1 MGMNALK
8 RLDCKQ
14 LVVFI
19 GTLLLSLVSFF
30 TLLPDSKALP
40 DNNSNGKPNEPSVFP
55 NTDAMAPVTPV
66 NRNRALPKFLKD
78 RPECT
83 DSIPPINSQ
92 NHA

>member
-1 MGMNALK
+1 MSINTLK

-14 LVVFI
+14 LVVFT
-19 GTLLLSLVSFF
+19 GTLVLSLVSFF

-40 DNNSNGKPNEPSVFP
+40 DNNSNGKPDEPAVFS
-55 NTDAMAPVTPV
+55 NTDAMAPVAPV
-66 NRNRALPKFLKD
+66 NRHKVLPKFLKA

-83 DSIPPINSQ
+83 DSTPPINSQ